1 MALKY
6 WFVFAAVLYAQQWL
20 STTCEEQEQSA
31 GSAPTLENMTVT
43 TDVYDYDY
51 NDTGCGYSVLN
62 STDGLLAV
70 NCTLEC
76 SPPMLM
82 NDSVLC
88 VYGTNTPY
96 GEMQQGKNYTC
107 QEGKCENGTCIPIH
121 KNDTCW
127 LPPPPV
133 YHFFNATTTTPSSED
148 NGQLGATS

>member
-62 STDGLLAV
+62 STDGLLA
-70 NCTLEC
+70 
-76 SPPMLM
+76 
-82 NDSVLC
+82 
-88 VYGTNTPY
+88 YGTNTPY